1 MLKSEGQGA
10 NDSSNITRQGWMS
23 QQESRQERR
32 SSRQRFRT
40 LDMVLRRRTESL
52 LANNTRRNNVPNSS
66 HTNGSSPATA
76 DLLLIRRG
84 NVTSWRAFVRLAI
97 VALCLLSIGCIAWAV
112 DNGPKKADH
121 HVWDWQDVPWVLIP
135 VWTSF
140 ASFSRTR
147 LLRG

>member
-1 MLKSEGQGA
+1 
-10 NDSSNITRQGWMS
+10 
-23 QQESRQERR
+23 
-32 SSRQRFRT
+32 
-40 LDMVLRRRTESL
+40 MVLRRRTESL

-112 DNGPKKADH
+112 DNGLKKADH

-140 ASFSRTR
+140 ASFFRARFAKGLTIIGFPLCPLQLPD
-147 LLRG
+147 LLEHGSQTTFTSLHHPPP